1 MKKEILTVVFDRKRT
16 LAKTGEGKVEICIYF
31 DRVERKFV
39 TIKTCSEV
47 LWMKYQK
54 SKELK
59 KELQIYREVIERMQR
74 NHEQMTIETLNSYLG
89 ISTTK
94 KQDELNL
101 KRMSV
106 APDGFIDFMRSCI
119 AKEKLARSTEKHK
132 IGTIDAIIRFGR
144 LSRFNQLTPNNIV
157 AFDDFLRSESD
168 RKTCTIFSYHKI
180 VKIYTKLAFQM
191 GYIATDPYDH
201 PLCHF
206 DHGKYAERKPLSE
219 EELVKIRSLDHL
231 TSKEEKVRDLFV
243 FCAYTGLAYIDSQMF
258 DYFTMTEE
266 VNGTTYI
273 DGRRVKTGN
282 NYYTPILPPAMD
294 VLEKYNFLL
303 PHISNQ
309 KANDYLHVIESRCN
323 LNKPL
328 TTHVARH
335 SFATLALSYDIPI
348 ENVARMMGHSNI
360 RTTQIYSK
368 ILKSTIE
375 RHTEALIAK
384 IQ

>member
-1 MKKEILTVVFDRKRT
+1 MKKEILTVVFDRKKT

-31 DRVERKFV
+31 NRVERKFV
-39 TIKTCSEV
+39 TIKTCSEA
-47 LWMKYQK
+47 LWTRYKK
-54 SKELK
+54 SRELK
-59 KELQIYREVIERMQR
+59 KELQIYQEVIERMQKNR
-74 NHEQMTIETLNSYLG
+74 EQMTIETLNSYMGL
-89 ISTTK
+89 STDR
-94 KQDELNL
+94 KQDDLEL
-101 KRMSV
+101 KRLSMS
-106 APDGFIDFMRSCI
+106 ADGFIDFMRSCI

-132 IGTIDAIIRFGR
+132 YGTIEAIIRFGR

-157 AFDDFLRSESD
+157 AFDDFLHGESD
-168 RKTCTIFSYHKI
+168 RKICTIFSYHKV
-180 VKIYTKLAFQM
+180 VKVYTKLAFQF
-191 GYIATDPYDH
+191 GYIPADPYDH

-219 EELVKIRSLDHL
+219 EELLKIRSLEHL

-243 FCAYTGLAYIDSQMF
+243 FCAYTGLAYIDSQKF
-258 DYFTMTEE
+258 DFNTMTEE

-282 NYYTPILPPAMD
+282 TYYTPILPPAME
-294 VLEKYNFLL
+294 VLEKYNYQL

-323 LNKPL
+323 LNKSL

-335 SFATLALSYDIPI
+335 SFATLVLSYDIPI
-348 ENVARMMGHSNI
+348 ENVARMLGHSNI